1 MRIASD
7 AAKQPHH
14 FVRAG
19 ELCEH
24 PAVFVVNE

>member
-1 MRIASD
+1 MRVAPE

-14 FVRAG
+14 FLRVG

-24 PAVFVVNE
+24 PAVSVVNE